1 MDGNILLSL
10 VDLCIQGALV
20 LVLNVVLILVIYIIR
35 RVKRLESLI
44 MWKPIEGS
52 KMIEMKKKRG
62 RPRKE
67 K

>member
-20 LVLNVVLILVIYIIR
+20 ITLNIVLILVLFLIR

-44 MWKPIEGS
+44 MWKPIEGT
-52 KMIEMKKKRG
+52 KIIEMKKKRG
-62 RPRKE
+62 RPSKE

>member
-20 LVLNVVLILVIYIIR
+20 ITLNIVLILVICLIR
-35 RVKRLESLI
+35 RVKKLEALI
-44 MWKPIEGS
+44 MWKPVETS
-52 KMIEMKKKRG
+52 KMIELKKKRG

>member
-1 MDGNILLSL
+1 MDGNILLSI

-20 LVLNVVLILVIYIIR
+20 ITLNIVLILVIFLIR

-44 MWKPIEGS
+44 MWKPIEGT
-52 KMIEMKKKRG
+52 KIIEMKKKRG